1 MATFEEEIPDVLIDH
16 LEVDKDDP
24 LFEELKT
31 QYSFISH
38 LQGKY
43 VLYRDPEDENLVKAY
58 FCRRWLWCYQPGCA
72 RAAKY
77 DKNKAICVGFMNLE
91 QAASRICEHIESSM
105 HPVHKAQRDSKET
118 ARETVEAQLFDLM
131 KVEHQLFTLDE
142 TEAWH
147 QEQLAKTQASKEAQ
161 QASKE
166 AQKAQ
171 AQGQKRPAPEPSLG
185 PTAKRPGVPPKTQP
199 QQPRQLQKGQDL
211 QVQVHVP
218 KHPAGPPLSAN
229 MALGTLG
236 LRSEAQAMAALSSGA
251 SFQQKTQ
258 LMRQAMH

>member
-1 MATFEEEIPDVLIDH
+1 MAILEEEIPDVLIDH

-24 LFEELKT
+24 LIESLKS
-31 QYSFISH
+31 QYSFIKD
-38 LQGKY
+38 LEGKY
-43 VLYRDPEDENLVKAY
+43 VLYRDPEDEDLVKAY

-91 QAASRICEHIESSM
+91 QAAGRICEHIESSM
-105 HPVHKAQRDSKET
+105 HPVHKNQRDSKQT
-118 ARETVEAQLFDLM
+118 AKETVEAQIFDLM

-142 TEAWH
+142 TEVWH
-147 QEQLAKTQASKEAQ
+147 QAQLAKAQATKEAQ
-161 QASKE
+161 QAQKE

-171 AQGQKRPAPEPSLG
+171 AQGLKRAAPEPSAM
-185 PTAKRPGVPPKTQP
+185 PSAKRFGVPPKTQP
-199 QQPRQLQKGQDL
+199 KPPQLQ
-211 QVQVHVP
+211 QVQTELQVHVP
-218 KHPAGPPLSAN
+218 KPPAGPPLSAN
-229 MALGTLG
+229 MALGALG
-236 LRSEAQAMAALSSGA
+236 LRSEAQALAALSSSA